1 MKLTIVEAAM
11 KKDES
16 GGYLGRT
23 VFRAEAHKSDYE
35 ITFFSKKGKEWD
47 YSLNYANE
55 PGVEEQFLQVDEAL
69 EQDDDL
75 FDTLLD
81 AAWDT
86 LQE

>member
-1 MKLTIVEAAM
+1 MKLTIVEATM
-11 KKDES
+11 KKDEN
-16 GGYLGRT
+16 GGYLGIT
-23 VFRAEAHKSDYE
+23 IFRVESHKVAYE

-55 PGVEEQFLQVDEAL
+55 PGVEEEFLKLDEAL